1 MNQAAEYSY
10 VGSELDLF
18 LNATNWKKYWAG
30 KLRPFV
36 SGDVLDVGAGL
47 GATFDYLNETS
58 KSWTCLEPDPALCA
72 QLARRLAS
80 HARPPRVLGG
90 ALVALPP
97 DAQFDTIVYIDV
109 LEHIEDDRAELE
121 AAVRH
126 LRPGGTLIVL
136 SPAFQFLYSPF
147 DRSVGHFR
155 RYTRAT
161 LRGATP
167 AGLSVKSCFF
177 LDGLGVMAS
186 LFARLAKK
194 SAPTAS
200 QIETWDKALVPISRV
215 TDSLTSPFFGRS
227 IVMVWAKE

>member
-18 LNATNWKKYWAG
+18 MHATNWKKYWAG

-47 GATFDYLNETS
+47 GATFDYLS
-58 KSWTCLEPDPALCA
+58 DGASSWTCLEPDAGLCA
-72 QLARRLAS
+72 QLEQRLAT
-80 HARPPRVLGG
+80 HARPPRVLAGTLE
-90 ALVALPP
+90 ALAPE
-97 DAQFDTIVYIDV
+97 ARFDTIVYIDV
-109 LEHIEDDRAELE
+109 LEHIEGDRAELS
-121 AAVRH
+121 AAARH
-126 LRPGGTLIVL
+126 LRPGGTLVVL

-161 LRGATP
+161 LRAVTP
-167 AGLSVKSCFF
+167 AGLRVKSWFF
-177 LDGLGVMAS
+177 LDGLGVGAS

-194 SAPTAS
+194 KAPTVA
-200 QIETWDKALVPISRV
+200 QIDTWDKLLVPVSIV
-215 TDSLTSPFFGRS
+215 TDSLTSRLFGRS
-227 IVMVWAKE
+227 IIMVWAKD

>member
-1 MNQAAEYSY
+1 MNQSAEYSY

-18 LNATNWKKYWAG
+18 LNATNWKNYWAG

-47 GATFDYLNETS
+47 GATFDYLSEGA
-58 KSWTCLEPDPALCA
+58 KSWTCLEPDATLCA
-72 QLARRLAS
+72 QLAQRLAT
-80 HARPPRVLGG
+80 HARPPRVLAGT
-90 ALVALPP
+90 LETLPP

-109 LEHIEDDRAELE
+109 LEHIEDDSGELS
-121 AAVRH
+121 AAA
-126 LRPGGTLIVL
+126 LRLKPGGTLVVL

-155 RYTRAT
+155 RYTTAT
-161 LRGATP
+161 LRAVTP
-167 AGLSVKSCFF
+167 AGLRVKSWFF

-194 SAPTAS
+194 KAPTVA
-200 QIETWDKALVPISRV
+200 QIDTWDKLLVPVSRV
-215 TDSLTSPFFGRS
+215 TDSLTSRLFGRS
-227 IVMVWAKE
+227 IIMVWVKD

>member
-18 LNATNWKKYWAG
+18 MNATNWKKYWAG

-47 GATFDYLNETS
+47 GATFDYLSDGAT
-58 KSWTCLEPDPALCA
+58 SWTCLEPDAGLCA
-72 QLARRLAS
+72 QLEQRLAT
-80 HARPPRVLGG
+80 HARPPRVLAGTLE
-90 ALVALPP
+90 ALAA
-97 DAQFDTIVYIDV
+97 DARFDTIVYIDV
-109 LEHIEDDRAELE
+109 LEHIEADGAELS
-121 AAVRH
+121 AAARL
-126 LRPGGTLIVL
+126 LRPGGTLVVL

-161 LRGATP
+161 LRALTP
-167 AGLSVKSCFF
+167 AGLRVKSWFF
-177 LDGLGVMAS
+177 LDGLGVGAS

-194 SAPTAS
+194 KAPTVG
-200 QIETWDKALVPISRV
+200 QIDTWDKLLVPVSRV
-215 TDSLTSPFFGRS
+215 TDSLTSRLFGRS
-227 IVMVWAKE
+227 IIMVWAKD